1 MTRQWYVI
9 CAVYKCIHLFNH
21 SFIHSTTA
29 TSLQWSPLYNGHLY
43 NGGLSATATSTTTTS
58 LQRPPVYNRVCNG
71 YLSSTVT
78 SLEQPPLYSGHLSR
92 TATSLQRPLL
102 RSPLWKG
109 HACLMAGAWNADLAP
124 VFWKVDKAIRRI
136 NRYPADKCRCLIGGE
151 RVTCHWSKLN
161 DALGRTK
168 LNDAL
173 GKQQLELWTWS
184 RCAPWNRG
192 KFVYRSAWCKKPL
205 K

>member
-1 MTRQWYVI
+1 MFEPKITKGWVYIFSSTNVTPSTFNRYTFVFCAGWTSDLTCWVSIPPDAHSSLTRNYASYKQKKGNLVVWDFVI
-9 CAVYKCIHLFNH
+9 CIISSLHNQTKLLYL
-21 SFIHSTTA
+21 A
-29 TSLQWSPLYNGHLY
+29 TQ
-43 NGGLSATATSTTTTS
+43 
-58 LQRPPVYNRVCNG
+58 
-71 YLSSTVT
+71 
-78 SLEQPPLYSGHLSR
+78 
-92 TATSLQRPLL
+92 
-102 RSPLWKG
+102 
-109 HACLMAGAWNADLAP
+109 
-124 VFWKVDKAIRRI
+124 IRF
-136 NRYPADKCRCLIGGE
+136 LIGWE

-173 GKQQLELWTWS
+173 GKQQLEPWTRTWS